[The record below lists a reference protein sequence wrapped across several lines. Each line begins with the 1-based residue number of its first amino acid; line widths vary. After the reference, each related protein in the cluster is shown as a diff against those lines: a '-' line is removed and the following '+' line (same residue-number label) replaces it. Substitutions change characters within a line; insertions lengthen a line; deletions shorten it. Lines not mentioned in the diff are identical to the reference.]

1 MQCRGDFGGT
11 PELHIDAISLA
22 AIPAHPQGLVG
33 AEAAD
38 GNAGLGHLL
47 AEKLQA
53 AKTLL
58 SRQDRWR
65 LAPGG
70 ITAKAGTRRRIGHQI
85 LGDLLKVAGVH
96 RHRGG
101 ERRAGQAPIQQGQMV
116 VAGQALRLQLLALLP
131 ELPVGAGGSLARA
144 GQGGA

>member
-1 MQCRGDFGGT
+1 MQCCGDFGGT

-22 AIPAHPQGLVG
+22 AIPTHPQGLVG
-33 AEAAD
+33 AETTD
-38 GNAGLGHLL
+38 GNAGLGNLL

-58 SRQDRWR
+58 SRQDLCS

-70 ITAKAGTRRRIGHQI
+70 IAAKAGTRRRIGHQI
-85 LGDLLKVAGVH
+85 LADLLQVAGEH

-101 ERRAGQAPIQQGQMV
+101 ERRAGQPPIQQGQAV
-116 VAGQALRLQLLALLP
+116 VTGQALRLQLLALPP
-131 ELPVGAGGSLARA
+131 ELPVEAGGSLARA